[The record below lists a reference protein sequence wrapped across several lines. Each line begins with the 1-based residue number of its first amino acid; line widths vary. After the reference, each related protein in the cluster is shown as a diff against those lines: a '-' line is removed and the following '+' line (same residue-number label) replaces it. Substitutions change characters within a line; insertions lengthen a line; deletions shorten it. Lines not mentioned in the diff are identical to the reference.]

1 MLNSLCSDQ
10 RYKLVQNDLCAFI
23 QKRAKLELVSGAT
36 IKKYII
42 WCGQW
47 SHMYSEYENDFLG
60 AEKE

>member
-42 WCGQW
+42 
-47 SHMYSEYENDFLG
+47 
-60 AEKE
+60 